1 MVAYFLINVE
11 EPDTKELDD
20 SEEEDLNE
28 LTKTLGQKY
37 KNSKKKIEKI
47 EWQIKNVKKKQKR
60 QEEIQL
66 L

>member
-47 EWQIKNVKKKQKR
+47 E
-60 QEEIQL
+60 
-66 L
+66 

>member
-11 EPDTKELDD
+11 EPDTKELED

-47 EWQIKNVKKKQKR
+47 EWQIKNVKKKQKW